1 MGNSKGA
8 RFPFL
13 RAALLCTT
21 ALILLN
27 PGIASARV
35 GVTSATDGDPLGKP
49 PAEPQRV
56 LRIGID
62 VQADEIITTSA
73 NDRAHLV
80 FLDGTSL
87 TVGPN
92 AELKIDKFVYDPNTK
107 TGELAVSAT
116 KGVLRLVG
124 GRISKTNPITI
135 TTPSSTI
142 GIRGGIVLLH
152 VMRDRTTATMGFGN
166 NMSVR
171 DRLGHVVNVTRPGMQ
186 VSTLLNAASSQPT
199 LVGQGQ
205 LTGQMNELE
214 GKSNS
219 QSGGSGGGQGGA
231 GGPGSGQGQ
240 GQTQQANAA
249 EQGAQNFGKGN
260 SGQGPS
266 GGPPGGPGGPTGPG
280 NKGGNSPANNLQN
293 NAQNV
298 VTNAVSNGGQQ
309 GQKNGGANPNT
320 NTSNSTTTVIV
331 SKGTLGRYLADP
343 IYTGFNNTNLGVTIT
358 ANNYRALTSPSDVTT
373 NTTTTTTTRGGNTT
387 TTTTTGSTISIN
399 VPNVGSINLPWKT
412 DTMSDGFSI
421 DNMNALNVSLKN
433 GRGYVSANGDFF
445 AYIFETTGNNKVGL
459 FGGTPTNTSGTSGFP
474 TTGFG
479 TFTVGN
485 LGNPGQLP
493 FANQDIGGNADLKNA
508 KIVSSL
514 YTAWSTTLAST
525 IGSPIPD
532 GRASALQASIS
543 ISGTGNNQKSYL
555 GVFIGQFLRDIDVN
569 SSGTVTRDNGQ
580 YLAGNFSAT
589 YRTSS
594 NFNTDDGKI
603 GTLTANEATPNSGA
617 ANSNNVGSDNKGN
630 AIYGSAGS
638 LGLILTPDQMT
649 SSNAGGGGGGN
660 VTGITTSR
668 TFQAAYQ
675 QPYTNLS
682 GSDYYSVTGAYQ
694 TTTPSSVGTSRT
706 NTNSNSTQLR
716 GYVGGVVEQVDQ
728 GGTFSTRAVTST
740 DPSNFSL
747 KTDPS
752 VNRASAEF
760 TVSNWDTS
768 TSATFKLGSTTS
780 SNVSTSAFIDDNI
793 YALRDRPSSIGAGS
807 TEIGGS
813 ATGVTSNTFIV
824 SYNTAAADSLF
835 TNAGVTKCTCAF
847 LTWGWWSG
855 DIAYGSTSAYNA
867 QGRDRLNL
875 ATYVA
880 GTLAQSTQLPLTG
893 SATYSGM
900 LWGNV
905 ADGNRQYLQ
914 AGSYSNNWN
923 FGSRTGATS
932 VSFDGT
938 NFSGN
943 TSASTGSVNFSGSI
957 TQGSKTL
964 NLNGSFVGSGTP
976 PAGQMG
982 SFSITGTNYKAAGS
996 FAAQKQ

>member
-124 GRISKTNPITI
+124 GKISKTNPITI

-152 VMRDRTTATMGFGN
+152 VLRERTTATMGFGN

-171 DRLGHVVNVTRPGMQ
+171 DNVGRTVNVTRPGMQ
-186 VSTLLNAASSQPT
+186 VNTNLNAPSGMPT
-199 LVGQGQ
+199 LVGQGALNNQ
-205 LTGQMNELE
+205 INELE

-219 QSGGSGGGQGGA
+219 QSGGGS
-231 GGPGSGQGQ
+231 GGPGGGQGQ

-249 EQGAQNFGKGN
+249 DQGAQNFGKGN

-266 GGPPGGPGGPTGPG
+266 SGPPGGPGGPGRQGRGAGGPPGGPG
-280 NKGGNSPANNLQN
+280 N
-293 NAQNV
+293 QNV

-309 GQKNGGANPNT
+309 GQKSGGVNPI
-320 NTSNSTTTVIV
+320 TSSSTTTVIV

-343 IYTGFNNTNLGVTIT
+343 IYSGFNSSNLGVTIT
-358 ANNYRALTSPSDVTT
+358 ANNYRALTSPSNVTT
-373 NTTTTTTTRGGNTT
+373 NTTTTTTTNSSGTT
-387 TTTTTGSTISIN
+387 TTTSSSSTISIN
-399 VPNVGSINLPWKT
+399 VPSVGSINLPWIT
-412 DTMSDGFSI
+412 GTMSDGFSI
-421 DNMNALNVSLKN
+421 DNMSALNVSLKN

-445 AYIFETTGNNKVGL
+445 AYIFETTGSNKVGL

-493 FANQDIGGNADLKNA
+493 FANQDIGGNSDLKNA

-603 GTLTANEATPNSGA
+603 GLLTANEATPNNGA
-617 ANSNNVGSDNKGN
+617 ANSNNVGNDNKGN

-660 VTGITTSR
+660 VTSISTSR

-694 TTTPSSVGTSRT
+694 TTTPSSVGTTRT
-706 NTNSNSTQLR
+706 NTNSNSAQLR
-716 GYVGGVVEQVDQ
+716 GYVGGVVEQVDSSNN
-728 GGTFSTRAVTST
+728 FSTRSIATSSPT
-740 DPSNFSL
+740 DFSL
-747 KTDPS
+747 KTDPT

-768 TSATFKLGSTTS
+768 TSATFKMGSTTS

-793 YALRDRPSSIGAGS
+793 YALRDRPSSLGAGS

-824 SYNTAAADSLF
+824 SYNTAPAGLF
-835 TNAGVTKCTCAF
+835 DNISTKCTCAF

-855 DIAYGSTSAYNA
+855 DVGYGTGAAYNA
-867 QGRDRLNL
+867 GGRDRLNL

-893 SATYSGM
+893 SATYNGQ

-905 ADGNRQYLQ
+905 ADGNRQYVA

-923 FGSRTGATS
+923 FGTRTGNTN

-938 NFSGN
+938 SFSNFQ
-943 TSASTGSVNFSGSI
+943 TSAASGSVNFSGS
-957 TQGSKTL
+957 TTTSGKTL
-964 NLNGSFVGSGTP
+964 SINGSFAGSGTP

-982 SFSITGTNYKAAGS
+982 SFSISGTNYKAAGS
-996 FAAQKQ
+996 FAAQK